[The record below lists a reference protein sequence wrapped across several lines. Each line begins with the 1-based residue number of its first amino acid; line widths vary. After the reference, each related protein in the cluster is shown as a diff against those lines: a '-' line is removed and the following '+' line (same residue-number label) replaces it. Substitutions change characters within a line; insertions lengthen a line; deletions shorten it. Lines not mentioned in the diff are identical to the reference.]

1 MTALAF
7 TIVGIML
14 VGGLLLAGAI
24 VGAVWFAVSSARPEF
39 LAEKPEG
46 AGPPK

>member
-24 VGAVWFAVSSARPEF
+24 VGAVWFAASSARPE
-39 LAEKPEG
+39 LMARKRPQDQ
-46 AGPPK
+46 PPH

>member
-14 VGGLLLAGAI
+14 VGGLLVACAI
-24 VGAVWFAVSSARPEF
+24 VGALWFGVSAARPEF
-39 LAEKPEG
+39 LAKKSPG
-46 AGPPK
+46 DAPPH